1 MIDTATIAATEREI
15 YRVIITRRD
24 ASELLVVPTGTWLLP
39 RVALVPKQR
48 VADQLIRECRARWA
62 IDSYCLFVPEISASE
77 KPPCAVTESLRQNGD
92 APTGTRWVHRDLACG
107 CLKEEKTTVAAALAE
122 VDSYRT
128 RQKPGPFGRPGWLK
142 ELFEWVETQIAPLDL
157 RPTGRFEQCNA
168 SPTFS
173 LIRIETDGKAV
184 WFKATGGPNHHELSI
199 ACVLSRLFPGHVP
212 TVIAVRESWNAW
224 LSMEVTGASLD
235 SLHETSEWKKVAAE
249 LAEFQIASITKLPE
263 LTVSGCKDFT
273 SSQLMSEVAPFL
285 DRVSMLMAM
294 QKKRPP
300 PSLTKCEID
309 FLGEQLRKAVA
320 LLGESG
326 LPDTIG
332 HLDFNPGNIFV
343 GPKGCVFLDW
353 SEGCIANPV
362 ITLEYLRE
370 HFLRNHAHGPG
381 TEEIDEAYER
391 VWSGF
396 VSREKVLRAMEASRL
411 VAVFAYSLAI
421 STSALANDS
430 VPRQDGFLRSLAR
443 RMFREAHGWGRSSR
457 A

>member
-1 MIDTATIAATEREI
+1 MIETGTIPETEREI

-24 ASELLVVPTGTWLLP
+24 ASELLIVPSGTWVLP
-39 RVALVPKQR
+39 RVALAPRQR
-48 VADQLIRECRARWA
+48 VADQLIAECRARWA
-62 IDSYCLFVPEISASE
+62 VDSYCLFVPEISASD
-77 KPPCAVTESLRQNGD
+77 KPPCVVMESIRQNGD
-92 APTGTRWVHRDLACG
+92 APAGTRWIHRDLACG
-107 CLKEEKTTVAAALAE
+107 CLREEKTTVAEALAE

-128 RQKPGPFGRPGWLK
+128 QRKLGPFARPGWLK
-142 ELFEWVETQIAPLDL
+142 ELFEWVETQIAPLNL
-157 RPTGRFEQCNA
+157 RLTGRFEQFNA

-173 LIRIETDGKAV
+173 LVRIETDGKAV
-184 WFKATGGPNHHELSI
+184 WFKATGGPNRHEFSI
-199 ACVLSRLFPGHVP
+199 ACALSRLFPHYVP

-249 LAEFQIASITKLPE
+249 LAKFQIASIDTLPE

-273 SSQLMSEVAPFL
+273 SSKLMSQVAPFL
-285 DRVSMLMAM
+285 DRVSRLMAM
-294 QKKRPP
+294 QKKCPP
-300 PSLTKCEID
+300 PSLTRCEIN

-320 LLGESG
+320 LLGETG

-343 GPKGCVFLDW
+343 GSKGCVFLDW

-370 HFLRNHAHGPG
+370 HFLRNHPHGPG
-381 TEEIDEAYER
+381 TEEIDEAYR
-391 VWSGF
+391 RAGSGF
-396 VSREKVLRAMEASRL
+396 VSRGKLLQAMKASPL
-411 VAVFAYSLAI
+411 VAVFAYSLAL
-421 STSALANDS
+421 STSGLANDS
-430 VPRQDGFLRSLAR
+430 AARQDGFLRSLAR
-443 RMFREAHGWGRSSR
+443 RMFREAHGWGRSSP